1 MFCDNLIYF
10 FMRMLGHHRSVP
22 PYGSHTHFNTIDAF
36 LRIRI
41 LMSDSKLTI
50 ISLMFRWLVQ
60 IYFYCTF
67 NLLTIS
73 IPIERMLNGIYAV
86 FESFLNDSENCALS
100 ITPRAAYICFKL
112 FVEMSTLQLRQIWKV
127 LEKYR
132 K

>member
-1 MFCDNLIYF
+1 
-10 FMRMLGHHRSVP
+10 
-22 PYGSHTHFNTIDAF
+22 
-36 LRIRI
+36 
-41 LMSDSKLTI
+41 
-50 ISLMFRWLVQ
+50 MFRWLVQ

-127 LEKYR
+127 LEKLELDY
-132 K
+132 KNSFKTCLKATVKNSIISTI